1 MPTPS
6 ENVKEAINKFKV
18 DDTTPLFAISPTGS
32 YRDINAGIKNQ
43 YGLKFKDIETKSVT
57 KTYGILSNNLSTLP
71 PVPKT
76 YTILQF
82 EENININS
90 FEWSLANWF
99 RDYIA
104 PADFSYIT
112 FDNIT
117 QLLGVDS
124 FPMRDKLKSITVGN
138 TIINISKDAFKNC
151 TSLES
156 VTIPTSVTSIGPNA
170 FKNCT
175 SLESVIFPYTLGY
188 IGEHCFADCT
198 SLKYVSLPK
207 AGSRIDQ
214 FAFENCTSLE
224 NITVPYKVF
233 SIGSGAFSGSG
244 LITVTIEY
252 PNPLGQYS
260 PISGVN
266 FYGKDDVDIILP
278 TS

>member
-32 YRDINAGIKNQ
+32 YGDINAGIKSQ

-156 VTIPTSVTSIGPNA
+156 V
-170 FKNCT
+170 
-175 SLESVIFPYTLGY
+175 IFPYTLGY

>member
-32 YRDINAGIKNQ
+32 YGDINAGLKSQ
-43 YGLKFKDIETKSVT
+43 YGLKFKDIETKSVI
-57 KTYGILSNNLSTLP
+57 KTYGIVNSNSTLP
-71 PVPKT
+71 SVPKT
-76 YTILQF
+76 YTILRF
-82 EENININS
+82 EENLNINT
-90 FEWSLANWF
+90 FEWSLAYWSH
-99 RDYIA
+99 DYLL
-104 PADFSYIT
+104 PEFSYIT
-112 FDNIT
+112 YDNIT

-138 TIINISKDAFKNC
+138 TITNISKNAFKDC

-175 SLESVIFPYTLGY
+175 SLESIIFPYTLGY
-188 IGEHCFADCT
+188 IGEGAFSDCT
-198 SLKYVSLPK
+198 SLQYITLPK
-207 AGSRIDQ
+207 AGSRIDLLA
-214 FAFENCTSLE
+214 FANCTSLE

-233 SIGSGAFSGSG
+233 SIGSDAFSGSG

-266 FYGKDDVDIILP
+266 FYGKDDVDILLP
-278 TS
+278 T